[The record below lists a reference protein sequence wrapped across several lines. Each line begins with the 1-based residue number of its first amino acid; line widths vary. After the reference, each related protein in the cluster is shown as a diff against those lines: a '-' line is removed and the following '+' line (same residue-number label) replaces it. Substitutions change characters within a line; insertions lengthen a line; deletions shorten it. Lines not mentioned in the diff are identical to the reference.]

1 MDEQETRFN
10 LGRALAAGA
19 IAGLVFAGFEML
31 AALTLSGPG
40 AVFTPLR
47 MIGAM
52 ALGPQALDPQYSLVA
67 ASAAGLVLHL
77 ALSMIFAVIFESL
90 VPVGLR
96 TSAVVRLGMFYGF
109 MLWLTNYYLLGPAL
123 GWVWFAQQTM
133 PVVEAVAHSVFFG
146 AVIAWVLHYG
156 LAQVDTDND
165 SWAVAEAEDD
175 VEHAHPRPS
184 H

>member
-1 MDEQETRFN
+1 MEEETQFN

-19 IAGLVFAGFEML
+19 IAGLVFAGFEMA
-31 AALTLSGPG
+31 AALMLSGPG

-52 ALGPQALDPQYSLVA
+52 ALGSQALDAQYPLVEA
-67 ASAAGLVLHL
+67 VATGLILHI
-77 ALSMIFAVIFESL
+77 ALSMIFAVVFESL

-96 TSAVVRLGMFYGF
+96 TTAVVRLGMFYGF
-109 MLWLTNYYLLGPAL
+109 MLWLTNYYLVGPAL

-133 PVVEAVAHSVFFG
+133 PIVEAVAHTVFFG
-146 AVIAWVLHYG
+146 AVIAWILHYG
-156 LAQVDTDND
+156 LAPVDTDND
-165 SWAVAEAEDD
+165 SWAVGDAEDN
-175 VEHAHPRPS
+175 VHHAQARPS